1 MEVFPLP
8 LVRIASLQSLHIGSN
23 AMTKHSL
30 MPGQAV
36 RVVLSGMSVKIVARI
51 WLHSVPQVTYGEVRT
66 GVVESDCN
74 INEDMIKIVEGAKI
88 VEIAPIVVEKSDNLE
103 VTIII
108 VDNVRSSGL
117 GDIVKVLLQGLV
129 MTRECRVMFSEEDR
143 DRYKIHSVVVH
154 NEQQLGGF
162 YLSQQGRVKVRSLV
176 SKVRLDLLS
185 EGKNAALL
193 GGVGDLLTQL
203 KDGVNCGRNILLSGP
218 AGCGKTALLARMS
231 AELNIPLLTCNCSS
245 LARPAPGEAEG
256 ALRQIFS
263 QGEAMAKEGR
273 VVLVLDGVECVGG
286 SRGKGKSHQSRM
298 TVQLQTLLDKKVEGL
313 VVVGVTTSPE
323 ELELALRRPG
333 RLEFELTIRTPN
345 KKQRE
350 EMLKSLM
357 DRMEMQV
364 DESMV
369 THLASSTPG
378 YVASDLALL
387 VTRLA
392 RHSNMSMERV
402 EEELLHSRP
411 AAIRTGLGSVS
422 HEKVDWDSIGGLE
435 DLKGKLTTAIQLP
448 LLNPEAFTRLGIRPS
463 KGVLL
468 SGPPGC
474 GKTRLVR
481 AVASS
486 CQVTFLSITAAEI
499 FSPYVGDSERAVLEL
514 FTKARQAAPTIL
526 FIDEIDA
533 LVAGRDMG
541 GAQSSSDRVLAA
553 LLTEMDGLGG
563 GMGGRVVVVGAT
575 NRPHMLDSA
584 LTRPG
589 RLDTMLVVNPPDLQ
603 TRKKIFSTF
612 LRKVPHGDLDLDS
625 LAKETEGYTG
635 ADLECVVR
643 EAVLH
648 ELTKNMSAISLEQ
661 DSIDTILSS
670 YKPCL
675 VKGEL

>member
-1 MEVFPLP
+1 M
-8 LVRIASLQSLHIGSN
+8 G
-23 AMTKHSL
+23 
-30 MPGQAV
+30 
-36 RVVLSGMSVKIVARI
+36 
-51 WLHSVPQVTYGEVRT
+51 
-66 GVVESDCN
+66 
-74 INEDMIKIVEGAKI
+74 
-88 VEIAPIVVEKSDNLE
+88 
-103 VTIII
+103 
-108 VDNVRSSGL
+108 
-117 GDIVKVLLQGLV
+117 
-129 MTRECRVMFSEEDR
+129 
-143 DRYKIHSVVVH
+143 
-154 NEQQLGGF
+154 
-162 YLSQQGRVKVRSLV
+162 
-176 SKVRLDLLS
+176 RLDQLR
-185 EGKNAALL
+185 EGETAAMV
-193 GGVGDLLTQL
+193 GGVGDMLTQL
-203 KDGVNCGRNILLSGP
+203 KESVRCGRNILLSGP

-231 AELNIPLLTCNCSS
+231 AELHQPLLTCNCSS

-256 ALRQIFS
+256 ALRQLFS
-263 QGEAMAKEGR
+263 EGEAMAKEGG
-273 VVLVLDGVECVGG
+273 VILVLDGVDCVGIR
-286 SRGKGKSHQSRM
+286 RGKGKSHQSRM

-333 RLEFELTIRTPN
+333 RLELELTMSTPN

-350 EMLKSLM
+350 EMLETLGSRMDMSLN
-357 DRMEMQV
+357 D
-364 DESMV
+364 SMV
-369 THLASSTPG
+369 THLANSTPG

-402 EEELLHSRP
+402 EEELLQTRP

-422 HEKVDWDSIGGLE
+422 HEKVEWDSIGGLE

-448 LLNPEAFTRLGIRPS
+448 LINPEAFTRLGIRPS

-486 CQVTFLSITAAEI
+486 CQVTFLSVTAAEI

-533 LVAGRDMG
+533 LVTGRDMG

-603 TRKKIFSTF
+603 ARKKIFATF
-612 LRKVPHGDLDLDS
+612 LKNVPHGVLDLDS
-625 LAKETEGYTG
+625 LARKTQGYTG

-648 ELTKNMSAISLEQ
+648 ELTKNMSAVLLEQ
-661 DSIDTILSS
+661 DSLDTILGS

-675 VKGEL
+675 IRGD